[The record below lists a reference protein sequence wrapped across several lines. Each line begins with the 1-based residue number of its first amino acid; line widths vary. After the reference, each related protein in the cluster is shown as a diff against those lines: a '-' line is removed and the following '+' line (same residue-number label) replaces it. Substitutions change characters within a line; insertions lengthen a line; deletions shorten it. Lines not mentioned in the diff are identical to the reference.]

1 MGLIDRLKD
10 RSQGIA
16 AAAGAA
22 SRAAQAVAAS
32 KGAARDPSGALARI
46 EAEFARGG
54 FDGLV
59 NGLNRLPR
67 PLLMLG
73 AVTVGAYAMLDPE
86 GFAARAQALAGMP
99 EPLWWLSGA
108 MLGLHFVGR
117 EGHYWRNR
125 LRGNPEAPAG
135 AGAAMDEPA
144 GAGLTGGED
153 APTEPRAAP
162 PEGDGFADNAALRD
176 WAGGIAAT
184 TQR

>member
-73 AVTVGAYAMLDPE
+73 AVAVGAYAMLDPE

-125 LRGNPEAPAG
+125 LRGNADAPDAPVAAADDLADELAIAVETALIQPPAG
-135 AGAAMDEPA
+135 QPQ
-144 GAGLTGGED
+144 GG
-153 APTEPRAAP
+153 
-162 PEGDGFADNAALRD
+162 GFADNAALRD
-176 WAGGIAAT
+176 WAAAAAA
-184 TQR
+184 QR